1 MRLSYFWF
9 FLAAILI
16 GGTGRLISQATTQDP
31 VIRVSVDL
39 VQVDATVTDSQ
50 GHHVA
55 DLKPGDF
62 TILEDGRLQKITYFL
77 YEQGGLSQ
85 NASRLGNVNPLA
97 ARPPVARDIRRTVV
111 LVADDLSYEAAEF
124 PRVRAV
130 FKDFVDRNMQP
141 RDLVS
146 VMTTSGGMGELEQL
160 TSDKRILSAAIERIV
175 FSPARNQLGASI
187 SSENAGVAH
196 HYDFKR
202 DDTALAAN
210 RRPAV
215 VTGSTIALGNA
226 IQALRDMPGR
236 KAVVL
241 FTSGFSGPPAPLTLK
256 FADTPDGKKQL
267 NLQVVAGAYG
277 SNSEAAVG
285 SDKTFSIARTPEE
298 MNQIVA
304 SGLVYGLDIE
314 IPNPGPYQLRVAARD
329 ANSQQIGSAATFIE
343 LPDYD
348 RPEIALSSLLLSD
361 SDPGRNKKPASA
373 GVMGAVSAMTQAFAP
388 GATLNY
394 TCAVYGAS
402 MDKVTLK
409 PMLDMEVRLFHG
421 QEQIFASKLIPL
433 TTEDRPLDSIRAAG
447 VIKLPPTLPVGDYA
461 VELIVYD
468 RMQKT
473 KLRQATQF
481 VDFTLQK

>member
-241 FTSGFSGPPAPLTLK
+241 FTSGFSGPPAPLVEMANRSSVVIYTFDARGLLA
-256 FADTPDGKKQL
+256 FPPPDFFSTEGPMNRLASDTGGVFFHNTNGFNAAL
-267 NLQVVAGAYG
+267 A
-277 SNSEAAVG
+277 EAMG
-285 SDKTFSIARTPEE
+285 D
-298 MNQIVA
+298 M
-304 SGLVYGLDIE
+304 
-314 IPNPGPYQLRVAARD
+314 
-329 ANSQQIGSAATFIE
+329 
-343 LPDYD
+343 
-348 RPEIALSSLLLSD
+348 SS
-361 SDPGRNKKPASA
+361 
-373 GVMGAVSAMTQAFAP
+373 
-388 GATLNY
+388 
-394 TCAVYGAS
+394 
-402 MDKVTLK
+402 
-409 PMLDMEVRLFHG
+409 
-421 QEQIFASKLIPL
+421 
-433 TTEDRPLDSIRAAG
+433 
-447 VIKLPPTLPVGDYA
+447 
-461 VELIVYD
+461 
-468 RMQKT
+468 
-473 KLRQATQF
+473 
-481 VDFTLQK
+481 